1 MELDKTKS
9 KIFIDYFMEDFKI
22 LVKVPLKKD
31 DKRDDNNLIV
41 DKFDISNK
49 IYLTHIIEF

>member
-1 MELDKTKS
+1 MELDKAKS

-31 DKRDDNNLIV
+31 DGRGDNSLIV

-49 IYLTHIIEF
+49 IYLTHII

>member
-31 DKRDDNNLIV
+31 DKRDDNSLIV

-49 IYLTHIIEF
+49 IYLTHINEF

>member
-31 DKRDDNNLIV
+31 DERDDNSLVV
-41 DKFDISNK
+41 DKFDISDK

>member
-1 MELDKTKS
+1 
-9 KIFIDYFMEDFKI
+9 MEDFKI

-31 DKRDDNNLIV
+31 DKRDDNSLIV

-49 IYLTHIIEF
+49 IYLTHINEF